1 MKRFFHLLIIFF
13 ILLSVTQLY
22 ATDLDD
28 LLRGLDSPEVDY
40 HVDEEIKTIII
51 PPKPVVKVPEKST
64 TADSETKNKVE
75 KDSKDSEKATENKS
89 KDSAN
94 SKNSEDKSKLAASST
109 VKLKSSLSDIAQKL
123 KKDKDT
129 NKKKSEKPIKIYS
142 LFQFFKN
149 MEFVKKWQ
157 DNIINNL
164 AFCSIL
170 TEDVFD
176 YWQQKSEED
185 EENEE
190 EEEDDD
196 NEGDGEEEE
205 DEEEEAPIDFSKF
218 AEQLAQAKTFCDE
231 GKWDE
236 VSKIF
241 EEFPDA
247 SGAPEAQKYLLLVEL
262 NNPNQNINRLRSLG
276 SSVLETDP
284 NDPDANY
291 ALAIFHFR
299 TKKKDVKKASQHIA
313 IALKA
318 KNPPKGALELSKE
331 INSSGFA
338 IYLII
343 GLLIIAIAGAV
354 IFVLKKKK
362 AKADTTGEA
371 TTPTEGEGAT
381 NQEGSKLAEKL
392 APIKA
397 KLEPVLTKL
406 QPILDK
412 LKPVLQKIKPLLEK
426 AKEAIL
432 AFVSKIRKKKQ
443 AEIDLSGL
451 PANNVPQKEEEV
463 EEIIVEVDED
473 GNEIMIEEI
482 EDDGSGNDVTEEII
496 EEEIIE
502 GADSSASQEIVEEHI
517 IEEVEEDSP
526 EEEIVEEIVEEE
538 GEEEGEVEDKG
549 TSEITE
555 ESILKE

>member
-13 ILLSVTQLY
+13 ILLSVSKLY

-51 PPKPVVKVPEKST
+51 PQKPVVKVPEKST

-75 KDSKDSEKATENKS
+75 KEAKDSEKAAEKNY
-89 KDSAN
+89 KDSAD
-94 SKNSEDKSKLAASST
+94 SKNSEDKRNLAASGT
-109 VKLKSSLSDIAQKL
+109 AKLKSSLSDIAQKL

-129 NKKKSEKPIKIYS
+129 NKKKLEKPIKIYS

-164 AFCSIL
+164 AFCKIL

-190 EEEDDD
+190 EEEE
-196 NEGDGEEEE
+196 EGDEGEES
-205 DEEEEAPIDFSKF
+205 EEEAPIDFSKF

-247 SGAPEAQKYLLLVEL
+247 SEAPEAQKYLLLVEL
-262 NNPNQNINRLRSLG
+262 NNTNQNINRLRSLG
-276 SSVLETDP
+276 NSVLETDP
-284 NDPDANY
+284 DDPDANY
-291 ALAIFHFR
+291 ALAIFHFK
-299 TKKKDVKKASQHIA
+299 TKKKDIKKASQYIA
-313 IALKA
+313 TALKA
-318 KNPPKGALELSKE
+318 PNPPKGALELSKE

-343 GLLIIAIAGAV
+343 GLIIIAIAGAV

-362 AKADTTGEA
+362 AKAASGESAPDKA
-371 TTPTEGEGAT
+371 TEDVT
-381 NQEGSKLAEKL
+381 NQEVSKTATKL
-392 APIKA
+392 TQLKV
-397 KLEPVLTKL
+397 KLEPILSKL
-406 QPILDK
+406 QPVLDK
-412 LKPVLQKIKPLLEK
+412 LKPVLEKIKPFLEK
-426 AKEAIL
+426 AKASIL
-432 AFVSKIRKKKQ
+432 AFVNKIRKKKQ
-443 AEIDLSGL
+443 VEIDLSGL
-451 PANNVPQKEEEV
+451 PANNASQKEEEI
-463 EEIIVEVDED
+463 EEIVVEVDED

-482 EDDGSGNDVTEEII
+482 EDDGSGNDVSEEII

-502 GADSSASQEIVEEHI
+502 SADSSTSQEIVEEHI
-517 IEEVEEDSP
+517 IEEVEENIP
-526 EEEIVEEIVEEE
+526 EEEVVEEIVEEE
-538 GEEEGEVEDKG
+538 EEVEDKG
-549 TSEITE
+549 TSGITE